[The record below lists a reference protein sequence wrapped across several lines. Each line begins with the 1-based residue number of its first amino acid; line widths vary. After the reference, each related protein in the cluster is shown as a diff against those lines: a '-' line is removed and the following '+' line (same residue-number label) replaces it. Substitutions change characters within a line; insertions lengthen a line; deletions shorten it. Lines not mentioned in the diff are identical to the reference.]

1 MKPND
6 GQVPA
11 QLADLQRRF
20 EHWRSTRTRLGRIPE
35 PLWDSAVRLPSSVA
49 IAFSFLAVIWVT
61 VGLLLNRFMPSDRK
75 DDFTFLQIDVGQM
88 PAGIYK
94 LVVTAVDIG
103 TGQRAERDVLF
114 RVIE

>member
-49 IAFSFLAVIWVT
+49 IAFSFLA
-61 VGLLLNRFMPSDRK
+61 RPRARK
-75 DDFTFLQIDVGQM
+75 GSRLSGGRSNMGRADAYTTRACARAS
-88 PAGIYK
+88 PANNHK
-94 LVVTAVDIG
+94 RTA
-103 TGQRAERDVLF
+103 LPN
-114 RVIE
+114 

>member
-1 MKPND
+1 MREAALWLL
-6 GQVPA
+6 PA
-11 QLADLQRRF
+11 HPTPAEGEAPVGEYRVTYVL
-20 EHWRSTRTRLGRIPE
+20 PE
-35 PLWDSAVRLPSSVA
+35 RNRVWEKLSEAGGETETAVTARYE
-49 IAFSFLAVIWVT
+49 
-61 VGLLLNRFMPSDRK
+61 GERK